1 MKYLVVALMV
11 RLACGQRRTPGGDFR
26 FVPSP
31 LPGINDPDVQGLS
44 SEYLFSPASKSFVV
58 SPKLEFKLPWN
69 ADQHTFLFG
78 PAYHVFLGTHLSLN
92 FWSQAG
98 VAKRFALMNPLTQPT
113 DATPPR
119 FGLLSGPSSS
129 RFNGANE
136 FAVSLGGS
144 VDYKISD
151 HLTYRIVQREY
162 LFMNVNGTPTPDR
175 RTSTSIRF
183 SFGR

>member
-1 MKYLVVALMV
+1 MV
-11 RLACGQRRTPGGDFR
+11 RLACGQTLGGDFR
-26 FVPSP
+26 FAPSP
-31 LPGINDPDVQGLS
+31 LPRVNDPAIQGLS

-58 SPKLEFKLPWN
+58 IPKLEFKLPWN
-69 ADQHTFLFG
+69 ADQHTFLLG
-78 PAYHVFLGTHLSLN
+78 PAYHVFLGSHLSLN

-98 VAKRFALMNPLTQPT
+98 VAKRFALRNPLTQPT

-119 FGLLSGPSSS
+119 FGLPSGPMSSS

-144 VDYKISD
+144 VDYKVSD
-151 HLTYRIVQREY
+151 RLTYRIVQPEY
-162 LFMNVNGTPTPDR
+162 LLMNVKGAPTPDR
-175 RTSTSIRF
+175 RISTSIRF